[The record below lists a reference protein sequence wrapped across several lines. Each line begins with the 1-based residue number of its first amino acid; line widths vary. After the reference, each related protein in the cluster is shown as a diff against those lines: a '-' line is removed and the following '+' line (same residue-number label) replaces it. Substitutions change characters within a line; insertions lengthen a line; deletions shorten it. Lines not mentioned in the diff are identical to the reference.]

1 MQSQKDLITRF
12 AIPNRLTFEPGN
24 GGLTKVTLISPASQA
39 EVYLHGGHVTH
50 FTPANK
56 KPLLFTSAQSLYQA
70 DKPIRGGV
78 PLIFPWFGP
87 RQADPIGN
95 SPMHGFA
102 RLSEWTVEQTRSDA
116 QSTTLILRLEASQ
129 STRAL
134 WPGEFVLRYQITITD
149 KLALEFSVQN
159 VGSEPFAFEEA
170 LHTYLEVAD
179 ARQISI
185 DGLAGATF
193 IDKVDQVARKVQNG
207 PIQITG
213 ETDRVYLNTQSTCT
227 ITDPVNNRRMTVSK
241 ENSDATVVWNPWIAK
256 AKAMAD
262 FGDEEWPQMVCI
274 ETCNVNIHEVKL
286 DPGATHT
293 MKAVI
298 AELSI

>member
-1 MQSQKDLITRF
+1 MQSPQDLSAGF
-12 AIPNRLTFEPGN
+12 AIPNRITFQSGN
-24 GGLTKVTLISPASQA
+24 GGLTKATLSSPASQA

-50 FTPANK
+50 FTPAGK
-56 KPLLFTSAQSLYQA
+56 KPVLFTSAQSLYQP

-87 RQADPIGN
+87 RQPDPIGN

-102 RLSEWTVEQTRSDA
+102 RLSEWTVELTRNDG
-116 QSTTLILRLEASQ
+116 QSTTLILRLEASK
-129 STRAL
+129 STREF

-149 KLALEFSVQN
+149 KLSLEFSVQN
-159 VGSEPFAFEEA
+159 VGAQPFTFEEA

-193 IDKVDQVARKVQNG
+193 IDKVDQLARKVQNG

-227 ITDPVNNRRMTVSK
+227 VADAANRRRIIVSK
-241 ENSDATVVWNPWIAK
+241 ESSDTTVVWNPWIAK

-262 FGDEEWPQMVCI
+262 FGDEEWTKMVCI
-274 ETCNVNIHEVKL
+274 ETCNVNIHAVKL

-293 MKAVI
+293 MRAVI
-298 AELSI
+298 AAQSV

>member
-1 MQSQKDLITRF
+1 MQSSEDLSTRF
-12 AIPNRLTFEPGN
+12 GIPNRVTFEPGN
-24 GGLTKVTLISPASQA
+24 GGLTKATLISPASQA
-39 EVYLHGGHVTH
+39 EVYLHGGHVTR
-50 FTPANK
+50 FALAGK
-56 KPLLFTSAQSLYQA
+56 RPLLFTSAQSLYQS

-87 RQADPIGN
+87 RQPDPIGN

-102 RLSEWTVEQTRSDA
+102 RLSEWTVELARNDA

-129 STRAL
+129 STRAF
-134 WPGEFVLRYQITITD
+134 WPGEFVLRYQITIAD

-159 VGSEPFAFEEA
+159 VGNEPFTFEEA
-170 LHTYLEVAD
+170 LHTYLEVGD
-179 ARQISI
+179 VRRISI

-193 IDKVDQVARKVQNG
+193 IDKVDQLARKVQDG
-207 PIQITG
+207 AIQITG
-213 ETDRVYLNTQSTCT
+213 ETDRVYLSTRSTCT
-227 ITDPVNNRRMTVSK
+227 VADAANDRRIVVSK

-262 FGDEEWPQMVCI
+262 FGDDEWTKMVCI
-274 ETCNVNIHEVKL
+274 ETCNVNIHAVKL
-286 DPGATHT
+286 DPGVTHT

-298 AELSI
+298 AEVAI